1 MGDEYALYSA
11 QGNVVDF
18 EGFAEPLEANAA
30 VYEYAALFCSDKG
43 GIALAGAEKGIKSC
57 HWIFSVLLDYYLEL
71 KKF

>member
-1 MGDEYALYSA
+1 MGDEYALYST

-18 EGFAEPLEANAA
+18 KGFAEPLEAYAA

-57 HWIFSVLLDYYLEL
+57 HWIFSVP
-71 KKF
+71 FI